1 VLGFRSKNKRRQG
14 CVGVAFGRD
23 GFAVAQLQSGG
34 RDAPPHFAAGSEF
47 AAADAE
53 VLASQLADWVDE
65 QGAKGATAR
74 AVLAPGEYHLLQI
87 EAPPVA
93 ATEMRQAA
101 AWRIRELI
109 DFPIDQ
115 AIIDTFDPPDT
126 VQRGTRRVNVVVAHR
141 AVIAERIDQIESAGL
156 ALDTIDIAELAQGH
170 ISEYLPGDDGH
181 ALLALDE
188 ADGLITVYRAGEQY
202 LARTLDNGRATLAND
217 ATGRVAEAVLLEV
230 QRSLDY
236 YESTL
241 AQSALSTLYV
251 FPPDEGVVSFAET
264 AQDNL
269 GSVACRSFA
278 LADVVSVEREPDH
291 TDATLLRAVGAGLHG
306 LEGNG

>member
-1 VLGFRSKNKRRQG
+1 MLGLRAKNKRRQG

-23 GFAVAQLQSGG
+23 GFAVAQLHSGG
-34 RDAPPHFAAGSEF
+34 RDAAPGLAAGSAF
-47 AAADAE
+47 AAADSE
-53 VLASQLADWVDE
+53 LLASRLAEWVDE
-65 QGAKGATAR
+65 QGVKGAAAQ

-101 AWRIRELI
+101 AWRVRDLI

-115 AIIDTFDPPDT
+115 AVIDTFDPPDT
-126 VQRGTRRVNVVVAHR
+126 VQRGARRVNVVVAHR

-156 ALDTIDIAELAQGH
+156 SLDAIDVAELAQGH
-170 ISEYLPGDDGH
+170 ISEYLPDDGGQ

-188 ADGLITVYRAGEQY
+188 ADGLITVYRDGEQY

-217 ATGRVAEAVLLEV
+217 DTGRVAEAVLLEV

-236 YESTL
+236 FESTL
-241 AQSALSTLYV
+241 AQPALSTLFV
-251 FPPDEGVVSFAET
+251 FPPDEGVVGFAET

-269 GSVACRSFA
+269 GNVVCRSFG
-278 LADVVSVEREPDH
+278 LADVVAVGQEPEH
-291 TDATLLRAVGAGLHG
+291 ADATLLRAVGAGLRG
-306 LEGNG
+306 LEASR

>member
-1 VLGFRSKNKRRQG
+1 MLGFGAKNKRRHG
-14 CVGVAFGRD
+14 CVGVAFGRE

-34 RDAPPHFAAGSEF
+34 RDAPPRLEGAGQF
-47 AAADAE
+47 AAADSELLATRLAE
-53 VLASQLADWVDE
+53 WVDD
-65 QGAKGATAR
+65 QGVKGAPAQ

-101 AWRIRELI
+101 AWRVRELI

-115 AIIDTFDPPDT
+115 AVIDTFDPPEA
-126 VQRGTRRVNVVVAHR
+126 VQRGNRRVNVVVAHR
-141 AVIAERIDQIESAGL
+141 AVIAERIDQIDTAGL
-156 ALDTIDIAELAQGH
+156 SVEGIDVAELAQGQ
-170 ISEYLPGDDGH
+170 ISERLPDDDGH

-188 ADGLITVYRAGEQY
+188 ADGLITFYRAREQY
-202 LARTLDNGRATLAND
+202 LARTLDNGRATLAHD
-217 ATGRVAEAVLLEV
+217 SSGSVAEAVLLEV

-236 YESTL
+236 FESTL
-241 AQSALSTLYV
+241 AQSGLSTLYV
-251 FPPDEGVVSFAET
+251 FPGDEGVIAFAET

-269 GSVACRSFA
+269 GTVACRSFG
-278 LADVVSVEREPDH
+278 LADLLTVEREPERG
-291 TDATLLRAVGAGLHG
+291 DATLLRAVGAGLHG